1 MPGQIGDHLDPVPG
15 TPADTREWYDRIS
28 GVYAR
33 FVADLEYPPTSTAI
47 QWLDLSPGEHVV
59 DVGCGPGR
67 AVTEIASQV
76 GPDGSAIGLDFAEGM
91 CRETRSAIAA
101 AGVDDWAGAICG
113 DATDFPLAS
122 DGLDAALS
130 SFVLDLLPYED
141 IDSALLEIARVLEHD
156 GRFVLVSLAESG
168 GIPTR
173 LYRGL
178 HRLFPTLLDCRP
190 IPAVALLEDAGF
202 GVERTRVDSLYGL
215 PIRIVLATL

>member
-1 MPGQIGDHLDPVPG
+1 MPGNAGSQLDPVPG
-15 TPADTREWYDRIS
+15 TPAETREWYDRIS
-28 GVYAR
+28 RVYAR
-33 FVADLEYPPTSTAI
+33 FVSDLEYPPTRTAI

-76 GPDGSAIGLDFAEGM
+76 GPDGSVIGVDFAGGM
-91 CRETRSAIAA
+91 CRETRSAIEA
-101 AGVDDWAGAICG
+101 AGVDDWAGSICG
-113 DATDFPLAS
+113 DATDLPLAS
-122 DGLDAALS
+122 DTMDAALS

-141 IDSALLEIARVLEHD
+141 IDAALLEIARVIDHD
-156 GRFVLVSLAESG
+156 GRFVLVSIAESG

-178 HRLFPTLLDCRP
+178 HRLFPTMLDCRP

-202 GVERTRVDSLYGL
+202 VVERTRVDSLYGL
-215 PIRIVLATL
+215 PVRIVLATD